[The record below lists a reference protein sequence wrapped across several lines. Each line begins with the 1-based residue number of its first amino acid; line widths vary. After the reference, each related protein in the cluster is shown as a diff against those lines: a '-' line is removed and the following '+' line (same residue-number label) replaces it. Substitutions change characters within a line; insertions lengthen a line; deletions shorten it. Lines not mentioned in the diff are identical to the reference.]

1 MRTTAPLERFRVVP
15 EPLVLGRH
23 PFHAHAFEEL
33 GVDVDALRA
42 GHDLLPAH
50 EEVVGVCEGGVVR
63 GGVRVEGAEGARV
76 LVDGVEVGFVL
87 FEHDLAEGLLLCG
100 AEARVSRMLPQSR
113 RKRANRWTHGKVGD
127 MAMGHLLYV
136 GMRLPC
142 LNPSFGQKRFRFRKC
157 DANSL
162 VARW

>member
-1 MRTTAPLERFRVVP
+1 M
-15 EPLVLGRH
+15 
-23 PFHAHAFEEL
+23 
-33 GVDVDALRA
+33 DVDALRA

-50 EEVVGVCEGGVVR
+50 EEVVGVCEGGVAR

-113 RKRANRWTHGKVGD
+113 RKRATRWTHGKVG
-127 MAMGHLLYV
+127 
-136 GMRLPC
+136 GMVWQWGTYSMSECGSPASTPASDR
-142 LNPSFGQKRFRFRKC
+142 SAFAS
-157 DANSL
+157 ANVMRIALSPGGNWK
-162 VARW
+162 VPASG